1 MKMDLFHLW
10 RKAGLN
16 SNHKFLELNWLELI
30 VIEMIIK
37 MSAIAVALL
46 SGQASTPEW
55 EGAVEPSRHAGV
67 GGRAKQARRSGR
79 VLSRQ
84 ASKHE
89 WVLSSQAS
97 TNSGIEDDG
106 TLGNSSDTVGND
118 TS

>member
-1 MKMDLFHLW
+1 MDLFHLW

-79 VLSRQ
+79 VLS
-84 ASKHE
+84 
-89 WVLSSQAS
+89 SQAS
-97 TNSGIEDDG
+97 MPEWEGAVEPSKQAR
-106 TLGNSSDTVGND
+106 VGAVEPSKYELRD
-118 TS
+118 RR

>member
-67 GGRAKQARRSGR
+67 GGCCRAKQASRSGR
-79 VLSRQ
+79 
-84 ASKHE
+84 
-89 WVLSSQAS
+89 VLSSQAS

-118 TS
+118 NVA

>member
-1 MKMDLFHLW
+1 MEEGGGAGGRLAVMDLFHFHLW

-55 EGAVEPSRHAGV
+55 EGAVEPSKYELRD
-67 GGRAKQARRSGR
+67 RR
-79 VLSRQ
+79 
-84 ASKHE
+84 
-89 WVLSSQAS
+89 
-97 TNSGIEDDG
+97 
-106 TLGNSSDTVGND
+106 
-118 TS
+118 

>member
-1 MKMDLFHLW
+1 MDLFHLW

-46 SGQASTPEW
+46 SGQGSTPEW
-55 EGAVEPSRHAGV
+55 EGAVEPSKHAGV
-67 GGRAKQARRSGR
+67 GGCCRAKQASTSGCCR
-79 VLSRQ
+79 AKQV
-84 ASKHE
+84 
-89 WVLSSQAS
+89 
-97 TNSGIEDDG
+97 GIEDDG
-106 TLGNSSDTVGND
+106 KLGNSSDTVGND